1 MYCVASAVI
10 LSTYAEPGPCLRI
23 HGVKWFAKRACR
35 LFTAEPD
42 HLLLQLLDARV
53 QSRSHG
59 SRPKCLIRLLL
70 LANVRLVP
78 NKREQHR
85 SRVKLLLQSARGR
98 HHDDS
103 AREQSHEGGQARE
116 DGAQERSRRRRRF
129 CGRRASGRGG
139 RREVGG
145 DLAHER
151 QQHRGVD
158 LGGCQRNATRS
169 AQKPQSDSQRGVNK
183 VSPSPATAI
192 SIASTASATPGN
204 FSQGR
209 TSSTFRTISSAS
221 WRSLESCQV
230 CATSQPSKPLR
241 ESNSRA
247 AVGMLVARTRNCRG
261 GLRQSERP

>member
-1 MYCVASAVI
+1 MQQRALR
-10 LSTYAEPGPCLRI
+10 LS
-23 HGVKWFAKRACR
+23 
-35 LFTAEPD
+35 TAEPD
-42 HLLLQLLDARV
+42 HLLLQLLHARV
-53 QSRSHG
+53 QSRAHG
-59 SRPKCLIRLLL
+59 NRPKCLIRRFL
-70 LANVRLVP
+70 LANVRLVS

-85 SRVKLLLQSARGR
+85 GRVKLLLQGAGGR
-98 HHDDS
+98 RDDDS

-116 DGAQERSRRRRRF
+116 DRAQERSRHRRRF

-158 LGGCQRNATRS
+158 LGGCQRNAPRS
-169 AQKPQSDSQRGVNK
+169 AHKPQSDSQRGVNR

-192 SIASTASATPGN
+192 SMASTASATPGN

-221 WRSLESCQV
+221 WRSLESFQV

-247 AVGMLVARTRNCRG
+247 AVGMLVARTRNFMG
-261 GLRQSERP
+261 GMGQSGCP